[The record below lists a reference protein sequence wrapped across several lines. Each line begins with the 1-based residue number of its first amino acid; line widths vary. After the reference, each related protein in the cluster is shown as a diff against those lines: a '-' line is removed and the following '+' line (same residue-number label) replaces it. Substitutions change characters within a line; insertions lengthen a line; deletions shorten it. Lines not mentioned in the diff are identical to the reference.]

1 LLDTTTTV
9 IGSMIGSGVFLKA
22 SGIAEILPSPGWV
35 MLAWV
40 LAGILTLFG
49 ALSFAEL
56 GAMFPASG
64 GIYAHL
70 REAYGDL
77 VAFLFGWSLLAILQT
92 GSIAGL
98 AAGIALTAAQRNAW
112 IEAHQ
117 ALFATL
123 LIVGL
128 SAINALSV
136 RAGVG
141 FLQNALTFLKC
152 AGIVM
157 LIVVGWAS
165 PTGTLANFAALPS
178 APLGIALLSAL
189 GMVMMKTLWAY
200 DGWVNATFLA
210 GEVKDCQR
218 TLPRALLFGTLGVIA
233 VYLAINGA
241 YHYALSIG
249 AIQASKSVA
258 VLMAQT
264 VSGEN
269 AGRAVTILLMI
280 SMAGTLNSSILTA
293 PRVYYAMAR
302 DGLFFPALSQV
313 HPRFLTP
320 FAAIL
325 VQAAWALALL
335 LLWKGFDVITDNV
348 IFVFWVFYALGAG
361 AVLILR
367 RTRPEVPR
375 PFRVP
380 GYPFVPLVFIVLAI
394 LLIANTVVREPK
406 NSAQALGL
414 LAVGLAVYPF
424 FRGKRRSL
432 SPDQSSP

>member
-1 LLDTTTTV
+1 
-9 IGSMIGSGVFLKA
+9 MIGSGVFLKA
-22 SGIAEILPSPGWV
+22 SGIAAILPSPGWV

-98 AAGIALTAAQRNAW
+98 AAGIAQTAAQRNVW
-112 IEAHQ
+112 VSLHES
-117 ALFATL
+117 LFAAF
-123 LIVGL
+123 LIVLL
-128 SAINALSV
+128 SSVNALSV

-141 FLQNALTFLKC
+141 FLQNLLTFLKC
-152 AGIVM
+152 AGILV
-157 LIVVGWAS
+157 LIAVGWAS
-165 PTGTLANFAALPS
+165 PTGSVANFAPLPS
-178 APLGIALLSAL
+178 APVGLALLSAL

-210 GEVKDCQR
+210 GEVKECQT
-218 TLPRALLFGTLGVIA
+218 TLPRALLFGTVGVIG

-241 YHYALSIG
+241 YHFALSIG
-249 AIQASKSVA
+249 QIQDSKSVA
-258 VLMAQT
+258 VLLAQT
-264 VSGEN
+264 VSGEG

-293 PRVYYAMAR
+293 PRVYFAMAR
-302 DGLFFPALSQV
+302 DGLFFPLLAQV

-320 FAAIL
+320 FWAIL
-325 VQAAWALALL
+325 VQGVWALALL

-361 AVLILR
+361 AVMVLR

-380 GYPFVPLVFIVLAI
+380 GYPIVPLVFIGLAV
-394 LLIANTVVREPK
+394 LLILNTVVREPK

-424 FRGKRRSL
+424 FRGKRRSV
-432 SPDQSSP
+432 SPDQSP